1 MTFKALLLARLD
13 LVLFCAKVSLA
24 WIVANYSYPA
34 NPVAEFLNDKTK
46 APPLAIGWL
55 LTLTGKSILLSAL
68 VAWFAGWHIGV
79 ALFTFAAAM
88 ALPLARRRISPSYLA
103 ELEIGAN
110 LFYMAGVATLAQL
123 TALPLS
129 DYVWFGLSNR
139 QVAAV
144 LYICSIVVFVL
155 RGGTYIVRGVL
166 DKGKTLPGHV
176 ATPNVLPD
184 GSTPEPTLDV
194 NEYNRGRIIGNIE
207 RLMLMAFVALQA
219 YEALAFL
226 LTAKGFLRSKDLE
239 QLDFAEYFLVGTL
252 ISSMVAIAAGLGVQ
266 MVLKL
271 FW

>member
-1 MTFKALLLARLD
+1 MTFKALLLTRLD

-34 NPVAEFLNDKTK
+34 NLVAEFLDDKTK

-55 LTLTGKSILLSAL
+55 LTLTVKSILLSVL

-88 ALPLARRRISPSYLA
+88 AFPLARRRISPNYVA

-110 LFYMAGVATLAQL
+110 LLYMVGIATLAQL

-129 DYVWFGLSNR
+129 DCVWFGLSNR

-155 RGGTYIVRGVL
+155 RGGTHIVRGVL
-166 DKGKTLPGHV
+166 AKGKTLPSHV
-176 ATPNVLPD
+176 AIPNN

-207 RLMLMAFVALQA
+207 RLMLMTFVALQA
-219 YEALAFL
+219 YGALAFL
-226 LTAKGFLRSKDLE
+226 LTAKGFLRSKELE
-239 QLDFAEYFLVGTL
+239 RLDFAEYFLVGTL